1 MRSSPSSASLLPA
14 VHLPLGRVEYGEVL
28 ALQRSL
34 HGARVRGEIPDTVL
48 TVEHD
53 PVVTIGR
60 SGSEEEL
67 LVSEE
72 ALRAE
77 GISLFRVERGGR
89 ITYHGPGQLV
99 SYPIVDLRTLGG
111 DVKGYVR
118 TLEQAVIDLLGECG
132 VGAARREGFP
142 GVWVGTR
149 KIASVGVAVRR
160 WVTFH
165 GLALNVRVNP
175 RHFGMIRPCGLPI
188 EVVSLDDLV
197 PESHALDLLGE
208 RLVGHLAAA
217 FHWRVRVGDPAAAW
231 EGAR

>member
-14 VHLPLGRVEYGEVL
+14 VHLPLGRVEYGEAL

-34 HGARVRGEIPDTVL
+34 HEARVRGEIPDTVL

-72 ALRAE
+72 ALRGE
-77 GISLFRVERGGR
+77 GISFYRVERGGR

-99 SYPIVDLRTLGG
+99 SYPIVDLRAQGG
-111 DVKGYVR
+111 DVKSYVR

-132 VGAARREGFP
+132 VEAARREGFP

-149 KIASVGVAVRR
+149 KIASVGVAVKK

-175 RHFGMIRPCGLPI
+175 RHFEMIRPCGLSI

-197 PESHALDLLGE
+197 PERHRLDLLGE
-208 RLVGHLAAA
+208 RLVALLASQ
-217 FHWRVRVGDPAAAW
+217 FRWQVRVGDPAEARK
-231 EGAR
+231 GAR

>member
-14 VHLPLGRVEYGEVL
+14 VHLALGRVEYGEVL

-72 ALRAE
+72 ALRGE

-99 SYPIVDLRTLGG
+99 LYPIVDLRAQGG
-111 DVKGYVR
+111 DVKAYIRV
-118 TLEQAVIDLLGECG
+118 LEEAIIDLLGECG
-132 VGAARREGFP
+132 VEAARREGFP
-142 GVWVGTR
+142 GVWVGAR
-149 KIASVGVAVRR
+149 KIASVGVAVKR

-165 GLALNVRVNP
+165 GLALNVRVDR
-175 RHFGMIRPCGLPI
+175 RHFGMIRPCGLEI

-217 FHWRVRVGDPAAAW
+217 FHWQVRAGDPTAAW
-231 EGAR
+231 EGVR

>member
-1 MRSSPSSASLLPA
+1 MRSSQRSTSFLPA
-14 VHLPLGRVEYGEVL
+14 VHLPLGRVGYGEVL
-28 ALQRSL
+28 ALQRRL
-34 HGARVRGEIPDTVL
+34 HEARVRGDIPDTIL

-60 SGSEEEL
+60 SGSEEEI

-72 ALRAE
+72 ALRTE
-77 GISLFRVERGGR
+77 GIALFRVERGGR

-99 SYPIVDLRTLGG
+99 LYPIVDLRARGG

-118 TLEQAVIDLLGECG
+118 ALEQAAIDLLGECG
-132 VGAARREGFP
+132 VAAARQEGFP
-142 GVWVGTR
+142 GVWVGAR
-149 KIASVGVAVRR
+149 KIASVGVAVKR

-165 GLALNVRVNP
+165 GLALNVRVNQ

-197 PESHALDLLGE
+197 PERRSLDELGE
-208 RLVGHLAAA
+208 RLVAHLAASLG
-217 FHWRVRVGDPAAAW
+217 WEVCSGDPAQVW
-231 EGAR
+231 EGVR